1 MYKWS
6 LGKGEKTIVAYMQ
19 TDLFPLLD
27 RTHYLDQIEDLH
39 EGCSMQQNQIRVD
52 GKWYDFDGNLIGR
65 ATEQLPDI
73 LGDVECDSF
82 LVRNAGKD
90 FIPKGGLE
98 LITTKLCNSYDYL
111 WLISIVD
118 LVNINRHTRVFD
130 FDEIACMMIAEAWW
144 LLDKYPHLK
153 TKNGSLVECI
163 EFLINESEDNMEQKL
178 CWTTPKSQVFSTIKD
193 YPMSGI
199 FEDLVDKLV
208 EESPANVLR
217 LWLDDKDER
226 DLVLHSAN
234 YVNRCLYS
242 LHLKKFDSFIEVNPI
257 WKKYL
262 MFEQSNLLTFIRDS
276 LVTFLKS

>member
-1 MYKWS
+1 
-6 LGKGEKTIVAYMQ
+6 MQ

-27 RTHYLDQIEDLH
+27 KTHYLDYIEELQ
-39 EGCSMQQNQIRVD
+39 EGNCMQQNKIRVD
-52 GKWYDFDGNLIGR
+52 GKWYDFDGHFIGR

-73 LGDVECDSF
+73 LDNVECESIQ
-82 LVRNAGKD
+82 VQNTGKD
-90 FIPKGGLE
+90 FVPKAGLE
-98 LITTKLCNSYDYL
+98 LIATKLCCSYDYL
-111 WLISIVD
+111 WLMSIVD
-118 LVNINRHTRVFD
+118 LVNVNQHLSVFD
-130 FDEIACMMIAEAWW
+130 FDEIACMMIAEAWS

-153 TKNGSLVECI
+153 TNNESLVECI
-163 EFLINESEDNMEQKL
+163 EFSINESEYNMEQKL
-178 CWTTPKSQVFSTIKD
+178 GWPTPRFEVFSAIKD

-199 FEDLVDKLV
+199 FEDLVDELV

-262 MFEQSNLLTFIRDS
+262 RVEQTNLLTFMQDS
-276 LVTFLKS
+276 LVAFLNR

>member
-1 MYKWS
+1 M
-6 LGKGEKTIVAYMQ
+6 A
-19 TDLFPLLD
+19 
-27 RTHYLDQIEDLH
+27 
-39 EGCSMQQNQIRVD
+39 
-52 GKWYDFDGNLIGR
+52 
-65 ATEQLPDI
+65 
-73 LGDVECDSF
+73 
-82 LVRNAGKD
+82 
-90 FIPKGGLE
+90 
-98 LITTKLCNSYDYL
+98 
-111 WLISIVD
+111 IVD
-118 LVNINRHTRVFD
+118 LVNVNQHTSMFD
-130 FDEIACMMIAEAWW
+130 FDEIACMMIAEAWS

-153 TKNGSLVECI
+153 TNNESLVECI
-163 EFLINESEDNMEQKL
+163 EFLIKESEDNMEQKL
-178 CWTTPKSQVFSTIKD
+178 SWTTSKSQVFSAIKD

-242 LHLKKFDSFIEVNPI
+242 LHLKKFNSFIEVNPI

-276 LVTFLKS
+276 LVTFLRVDCQ